1 MNDDQDS
8 TPPDVTQNLLQQL
21 PKSNSA
27 IITTDCKSLYDL
39 ISRAAPPSCSEFRTQ
54 LQANLM
60 KGHMSNGTQIRRV
73 PSGAQVADSP
83 TKAMD
88 NTMLREC
95 LRLGKYCCMM
105 KAKF

>member
-39 ISRAAPPSCSEFRTQ
+39 ISRAAPPSCSSKF
-54 LQANLM
+54 M
-60 KGHMSNGTQIRRV
+60 
-73 PSGAQVADSP
+73 PSGAQVADSR

-88 NTMLREC
+88 HTMLREC
-95 LRLGKYCCMM
+95 LRLGKYCCTM